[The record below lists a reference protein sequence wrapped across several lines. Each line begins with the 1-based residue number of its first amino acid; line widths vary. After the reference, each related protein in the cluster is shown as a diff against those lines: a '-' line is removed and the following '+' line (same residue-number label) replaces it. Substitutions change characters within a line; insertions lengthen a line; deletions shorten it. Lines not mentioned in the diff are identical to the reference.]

1 MNWMVIGIGTGL
13 AALLCAAAV
22 LADRYRIRHDRV
34 PGGPKVRAV
43 PHTGPPPVVTLRD
56 TGAAPAL
63 TIRVASQPG
72 VISVTTGESPR

>member
-1 MNWMVIGIGTGL
+1 MNWMVMGTGTGL
-13 AALLCAAAV
+13 GTLLCVAAV

-56 TGAAPAL
+56 TGVELAL
-63 TIRVASQPG
+63 TIGVALRPG
-72 VISVTTGESPR
+72 ATSVTTGDGPR